1 VPLFSVGHSK
11 HSWTDFLALLEA
23 AGVEVLV
30 DVRSRP
36 ASRFSPQFNRKALA
50 ASLAAAGI
58 EYRFAGAALGG
69 KDQTSVSDPAF
80 VAAIRAVLELASGRA
95 VALMCSE
102 REPAR
107 CHRATKLAAWIHRR
121 AQEASL
127 VHLVPRPDG
136 GLERIDSRELEARL
150 APRLI
155 WPELR
160 SASS

>member
-1 VPLFSVGHSK
+1 VPLFSVGHSN
-11 HSWTDFLALLEA
+11 HPAEQFLALLA
-23 AGVEVLV
+23 GAGVEVLV

-50 ASLAAAGI
+50 SSLAAAGI
-58 EYRFAGAALGG
+58 EYRLAGAALGG
-69 KDQTSVSDPAF
+69 RDPISVSDPAF
-80 VAAIRAVLELASGRA
+80 VAAMRDVLGVARERA

-107 CHRATKLAAWIHRR
+107 CHRATKLAAWIHRC
-121 AQEASL
+121 AQGASL
-127 VHLVPRPDG
+127 LHLVPRPDG

-150 APRLI
+150 APHLI

-160 SASS
+160 SAPP